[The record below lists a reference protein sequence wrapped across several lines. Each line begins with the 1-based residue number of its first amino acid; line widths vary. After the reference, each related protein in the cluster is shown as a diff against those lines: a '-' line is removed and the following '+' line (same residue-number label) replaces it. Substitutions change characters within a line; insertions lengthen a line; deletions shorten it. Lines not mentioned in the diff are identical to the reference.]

1 MRIVPLAVILKGLE
15 ENWEGLKAGEYIV
28 ELRLGAVT
36 SNHIK
41 LRVVKPSVERQ
52 LINNP
57 PTAVTAVGGIFKL
70 HQYLIIW
77 VLTFLYNLSDHTVP
91 KLKLLEE

>member
-36 SNHIK
+36 SSHIK
-41 LRVVKPSVERQ
+41 LRVVKRSGERQ

-57 PTAVTAVGGIFKL
+57 PTEVGGIFKL
-70 HQYLIIW
+70 HQYLITW
-77 VLTFLYNLSDHTVP
+77 VLAFLYNLSDHTVP